1 MAGEATIAVRS
12 QASEFDVELFCGWF
26 CPFAQRAWIALEECG
41 VPYKYVE
48 CEMYEGS
55 ASTKRPLP
63 LEEKRRRNADWI
75 AVSPRGLV
83 PALRHGAAGVFESL
97 VCVEYVDEV
106 WGASR
111 TLLPGGPADRAK
123 AHQRST
129 VAPVCPRGLR
139 LPEVRASISYVSD
152 KICPFYYKS
161 LMAQVE
167 AERSTALAALLEAF
181 TAIDA
186 AMAPLEGGPFFLGA
200 TFSAFDVV
208 LWPHYQRC
216 TTVLAERRQFAI
228 PPSLTRLHAWAD
240 ATGVRPSIAATIV
253 DKDRLVANY
262 AGYADGTATSDAAKQ
277 YTSDVTRAAAAPGK

>member
-1 MAGEATIAVRS
+1 
-12 QASEFDVELFCGWF
+12 
-26 CPFAQRAWIALEECG
+26 

-123 AHQRST
+123 
-129 VAPVCPRGLR
+129 
-139 LPEVRASISYVSD
+139 VRAWSSYVSD

-167 AERSTALAALLEAF
+167 EERSAALASILEAF

-200 TFSAFDVV
+200 AFSAFDVV

-216 TTVLAERRQFAI
+216 TTVLAERRQFEI

-240 ATGVRPSIAATIV
+240 ATRVRPSIAATIV
-253 DKDRLVANY
+253 DTDRLVANY
-262 AGYADGTATSDAAKQ
+262 VGYADGTATSDAAKQ
-277 YTSDVTRAAAAPGK
+277 YTSDVTRAAAAPGR